1 MLIISFNFFNFAKKT
16 ITKEIIMGASVFI
29 SANGYICARMH
40 VRVRVRARGKKN
52 QTEMRV
58 FLRRVANLYTL
69 V

>member
-1 MLIISFNFFNFAKKT
+1 MLNLFFNLFNFIKKMIT
-16 ITKEIIMGASVFI
+16 IIKGASVFI

-40 VRVRVRARGKKN
+40 VRVHVRARGKKN

-58 FLRRVANLYTL
+58 FLRRVANLYTP